1 MSKSEDLRQQKPSE
15 CSLLFSTLIL
25 TYIYVLI
32 QGDNPDER
40 DGREERPRRRSTLLV
55 PGLGRR
61 ARERAEP
68 KKKEGGEGQP
78 WSACCAGPE
87 IMGLYLSCPGKIM
100 QIAEIP
106 C

>member
-1 MSKSEDLRQQKPSE
+1 MLFCTYRLNLSLGMSKSEDLREKKPSE

-32 QGDNPDER
+32 QGDNHDER

-68 KKKEGGEGQP
+68 KEKEVEKG
-78 WSACCAGPE
+78 SRDR
-87 IMGLYLSCPGKIM
+87 L
-100 QIAEIP
+100 AERDP
-106 C
+106 KSWVVT